1 MRQTA
6 LAERAAAQPPAPRAP
21 RKSQLHGACGFAV
34 QASAE
39 PQFFGGKSK
48 KTLLRASEQ
57 AFPGAIDKP
66 QFGIVAEG
74 EDGQVNFLQDGAQ
87 ESGGFQCAQA
97 LLPQRFAER
106 IHFNHD
112 FAHGVFAACAAAS
125 ERKIFFA
132 QGGQEIRKCLQG
144 KDHAIANRES
154 KTQPKGNDEEC
165 QCPDRSGRI
174 ISAPEEDQGD
184 ERTRNASSQRE
195 ELDAALVSQL
205 LHSSP
210 CFCSRRYMALR
221 LNPKALAAWLTFP
234 SWRESVRWMR

>member
-1 MRQTA
+1 MRQTS
-6 LAERAAAQPPAPRAP
+6 LAERAAAQPPAPRTP

-39 PQFFGGKSK
+39 PQFFGRKSK
-48 KTLLRASEQ
+48 KALLGASEQ

-66 QFGIVAEG
+66 QFGIVVEG
-74 EDGQVNFLQDGAQ
+74 EDGQVDFLQDGAQ

-112 FAHGVFAACAAAS
+112 FAHGVFAACAAAA

-154 KTQPKGNDEEC
+154 NTQPKGNDEEC
-165 QCPDRSGRI
+165 QPPDSPRRI
-174 ISAPEEDQGD
+174 ISTPEVYQGD
-184 ERTRNASSQRE
+184 ERSWNASSQRK

-205 LHSSP
+205 LHSCP

>member
-1 MRQTA
+1 MRQTS
-6 LAERAAAQPPAPRAP
+6 LAERPAAQPPAPRTP

-48 KTLLRASEQ
+48 KALLGASQQ

-66 QFGIVAEG
+66 QFGIVVEG

-87 ESGGFQCAQA
+87 KSGGFQCAQA

-106 IHFNHD
+106 IHFNH
-112 FAHGVFAACAAAS
+112 V
-125 ERKIFFA
+125 FA
-132 QGGQEIRKCLQG
+132 QGRQEIRKCLQG

-154 KTQPKGNDEEC
+154 ETQPKGNDEEC
-165 QCPDRSGRI
+165 QCPSRSGRI

-184 ERTRNASSQRE
+184 ERTWDASSQRE

>member
-1 MRQTA
+1 MVRAGSPSRQA
-6 LAERAAAQPPAPRAP
+6 LSPNSSAVNPRRRSWGRPSKRSPARLTSRSLVSLSKVKMARSISSKTVHRSAAAA
-21 RKSQLHGACGFAV
+21 
-34 QASAE
+34 
-39 PQFFGGKSK
+39 
-48 KTLLRASEQ
+48 
-57 AFPGAIDKP
+57 
-66 QFGIVAEG
+66 
-74 EDGQVNFLQDGAQ
+74 
-87 ESGGFQCAQA
+87 
-97 LLPQRFAER
+97 
-106 IHFNHD
+106 
-112 FAHGVFAACAAAS
+112 

-165 QCPDRSGRI
+165 QCPDRSRRI

-184 ERTRNASSQRE
+184 ERTWNASSQRK